1 MPKQLGQPHGPC
13 HQKDGTPRFCVDYR
27 KLNDVTGKD
36 AYPLPRIDDTLD
48 ALRGSQYFS
57 TLDLYSGY
65 WQVEMDEQDIETA
78 FVTRQGLFR
87 FTVMPFGLC
96 NAPATFER
104 LMELALKDLK

>member
-1 MPKQLGQPHGPC
+1 MDC
-13 HQKDGTPRFCVDYR
+13 H
-27 KLNDVTGKD
+27 KLNDVTRKD
-36 AYPLPRIDDTLD
+36 AYPLQMRDDTLD

-65 WQVEMDEQDIETA
+65 WQVKMDPADIDKTA

-96 NAPATFER
+96 NARATFST
-104 LMELALKDLK
+104 AHGASSFGA